1 VTCVLPE
8 DLGEIVTRT
17 YSPKVFRAPEV
28 TPLVVLDEE
37 KQLCSLGLFHGRW
50 VWHIEKSL

>member
-1 VTCVLPE
+1 MIYVPPE

-28 TPLVVLDEE
+28 TPVGSPRRGEATV
-37 KQLCSLGLFHGRW
+37 FTW
-50 VWHIEKSL
+50 IIPW